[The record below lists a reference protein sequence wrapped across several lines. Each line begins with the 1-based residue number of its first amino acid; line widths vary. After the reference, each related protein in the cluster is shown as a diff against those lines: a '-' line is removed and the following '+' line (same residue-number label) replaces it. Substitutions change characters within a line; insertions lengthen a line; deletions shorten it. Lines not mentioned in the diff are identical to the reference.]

1 MRARV
6 RLGAYERVRARSSPE
21 HTETGSVGFE
31 SASASG
37 AVGRVPL
44 RVVIDVEWLA
54 FDGEQRVA
62 VPRPHLGGAT
72 VEAKLGRCTA
82 RMVWCKKE
90 RSLWGDE
97 AARNGT
103 GVRGLS
109 TSSKK
114 TFESAIA

>member
-6 RLGAYERVRARSSPE
+6 RLGAYERVRARSSTE
-21 HTETGSVGFE
+21 HTETGSFGFE

-44 RVVIDVEWLA
+44 RVVIDVERLA

-72 VEAKLGRCTA
+72 VGGQVGP
-82 RMVWCKKE
+82 MHGVVQ
-90 RSLWGDE
+90 E
-97 AARNGT
+97 AARNGA

>member
-6 RLGAYERVRARSSPE
+6 RLGAYERVRARSSTE
-21 HTETGSVGFE
+21 HTETGSFGFE

-44 RVVIDVEWLA
+44 RVVIDVERLA

-72 VEAKLGRCTA
+72 VEAKLGRC
-82 RMVWCKKE
+82 MVRCKKE
-90 RSLWGDE
+90 RSPWGDE
-97 AARNGT
+97 AARNNGA